1 MDELKDIL
9 WIVGAIGT
17 IALSFVSQKRQKP
30 AARVAGEPEA
40 FPTPAAEPLSGP
52 RKAEAPVVRRQ
63 DRMESKSGAHKGRAG
78 EGSGRRKADSR
89 KPHATDGVAKA
100 AGDEIGDE
108 PKNPAAEAGDAG
120 LASEFDVRKAVV
132 WSEILKPK
140 FDEE

>member
-17 IALSFVSQKRQKP
+17 IALSFVSQKRKKP

-108 PKNPAAEAGDAG
+108 PKKAGDAG

>member
-9 WIVGAIGT
+9 WIVVAIGS
-17 IALSFVSQKRQKP
+17 IALSFVSQKRKKP

-52 RKAEAPVVRRQ
+52 RKPY
-63 DRMESKSGAHKGRAG
+63 
-78 EGSGRRKADSR
+78 
-89 KPHATDGVAKA
+89 ATDGVAKA
-100 AGDEIGDE
+100 AGDEIGNE

-120 LASEFDVRKAVV
+120 IASEFDVRKAVV